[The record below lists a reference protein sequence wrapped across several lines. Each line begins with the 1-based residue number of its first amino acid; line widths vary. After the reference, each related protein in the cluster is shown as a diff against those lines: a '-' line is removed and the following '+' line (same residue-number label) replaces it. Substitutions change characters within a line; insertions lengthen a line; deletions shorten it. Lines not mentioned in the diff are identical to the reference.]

1 MDCMVLHGF
10 AWYCLADTFIAK
22 RTEYYHLQIVSD
34 KLTKMHTQDIYVL
47 LLLITVVDKSDDKES

>member
-1 MDCMVLHGF
+1 MVLHGI
-10 AWYCLADTFIAK
+10 AWYCLADAFIAK

-34 KLTKMHTQDIYVL
+34 KLPKMHTQDIYVL